1 MIFQDPMTSLNPT
14 MQIGKQVMEPLIKH
28 RNYSKSEQKRALEI
42 FEFSWIA

>member
-28 RNYSKSEQKRALEI
+28 KIIVKHKLKSAHWKY
-42 FEFSWIA
+42 